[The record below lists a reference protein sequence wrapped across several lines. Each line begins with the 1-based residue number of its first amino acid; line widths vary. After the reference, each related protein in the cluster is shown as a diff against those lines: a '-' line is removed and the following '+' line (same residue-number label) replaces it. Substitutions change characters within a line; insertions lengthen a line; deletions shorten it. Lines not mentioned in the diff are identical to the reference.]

1 MGEIKN
7 IVDIYINESSILEDE
22 AKKVSNSLENNIQ
35 DVIAPGQVGY
45 DTGHLH
51 DTIASNYKVINPKL
65 AIVDGSYHADYGQY
79 WYRWK
84 GGKDFMKQG
93 LKETLEMYK

>member
-1 MGEIKN
+1 MGEIKQ
-7 IVDIYINESSILEDE
+7 IVEIYIKDSNILEEE
-22 AKKVSNSLENNIQ
+22 AKKISASLEANIQ
-35 DVIAPGQVGY
+35 DVIAPGKVGY

-51 DTIASNYKVINPKL
+51 DSIIGNYTVLSKL
-65 AIVDGSYHADYGQY
+65 AIVDASYHADYGQY

-93 LKETLEMYK
+93 LKKTLEMYK